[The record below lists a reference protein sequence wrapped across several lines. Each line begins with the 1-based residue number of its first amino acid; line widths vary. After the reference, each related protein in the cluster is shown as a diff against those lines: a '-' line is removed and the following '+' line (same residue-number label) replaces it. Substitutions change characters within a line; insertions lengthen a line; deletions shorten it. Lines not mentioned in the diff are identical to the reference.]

1 MNISWVFHARE
12 MQGFCG
18 WGRGGQGGRGGLF
31 DARYLFLL
39 FALLSPSTSLLLLEQ
54 AVWVRK

>member
-1 MNISWVFHARE
+1 MVGGGGKGGVF
-12 MQGFCG
+12 
-18 WGRGGQGGRGGLF
+18 F